1 MQFRFYSDLPVF
13 YNLKNIV
20 PMQPHSASKI
30 LFLYNFEFMIKVISL
45 LQNVGNSIEG
55 FINALLY

>member
-20 PMQPHSASKI
+20 PMQPHSASKL
-30 LFLYNFEFMIKVISL
+30 LFLYNFEFMIKVISIL
-45 LQNVGNSIEG
+45 PNVGNSIE
-55 FINALLY
+55 